1 MPDLFDLPALGLDF
15 RRWTRAAIHSHDRRV
30 FTGLGPDP

>member
-1 MPDLFDLPALGLDF
+1 MPDRFDLPALGLDL
-15 RRWTRAAIHSHDRRV
+15 RRWTRAAFHSDDRRV